1 MMSESSRESSAV
13 ETVERLLR
21 RIDAVNP
28 KLNAVVERRDEAA
41 LAEARAIDERRERGE
56 AVGPLAGVPVSI
68 KECFRLAGT
77 DCTIGLSSL
86 RGKKSAED
94 GLPVRRLRAAGAIPL
109 CKTNVPQLMIWH
121 ESDNPVYGRT
131 NNPWDLSRGPGGSSG
146 GEGALIGAGASLMGL
161 GSDLGGSIRL
171 PAHFCGVHGFKPTNK
186 LLPRTGSAGT
196 LHGMNA
202 IEWTPG
208 PLARRVADLATMLE
222 VLTTPGDDESLAEEN
237 IWESRPVPWRY
248 ERRDVRGVVVGVWD
262 DDGYFAP
269 CAAVRRAVD
278 EAADALAG
286 EGARIVRW
294 TPPDV
299 PESIRL
305 YFGLL
310 GADGGADAQR
320 MLRGSD
326 VDERVATLKNIAKVP
341 VAMRPAVAAMLRW
354 QGQIYKSD
362 LLLAA
367 RPVSADGYWRLND
380 ELTRYR
386 LRFLESWE
394 KAGLHAAICPPHAL
408 PAMPHRLGFD
418 LIPAASYAFLMNL
431 VGFPAGTV
439 SLTRVRED
447 EQSPRAKSRDAI
459 VQAAC
464 TTEENS
470 AGLPIGVQVAA
481 PCWQDSLCLSV
492 MQALEG
498 LFAGRPDYPLNV
510 TPPGIEGI

>member
-1 MMSESSRESSAV
+1 MSNSDGRESSAV
-13 ETVERLLR
+13 ETVQRLLR

-28 KLNAVVERRDEAA
+28 KLNAVTERRDEAA
-41 LAEARAIDERRERGE
+41 LAEARAIDERIERGE
-56 AVGPLAGVPVSI
+56 AVGPLAGAPISI
-68 KECFRLAGT
+68 KECFQLQGT

-86 RGKKSAED
+86 RGKKSPED

-131 NNPWDLSRGPGGSSG
+131 NNPWDLTRGPGGSSG

-222 VLTTPGDDESLAEEN
+222 VLTTPCENESLAQEN
-237 IWESRPVPWRY
+237 RWESRSLPWRY
-248 ERRDVRGVVVGVWD
+248 ERRDVKGLVLGVWEE
-262 DDGYFAP
+262 DGYFPP
-269 CAAVRRAVD
+269 CPAIRRAVD
-278 EAADALAG
+278 EAASALAD
-286 EGARIVRW
+286 EGMRIVRW

-299 PESIRL
+299 PEAIRL

-326 VDERVATLKNIAKVP
+326 VDERVAALKNIGKLP
-341 VAMRPAVAAMLRW
+341 VAMRPALASMLRW
-354 QGQIYKSD
+354 QGQVYKPD

-367 RPVSADGYWRLND
+367 KPISADGYWQLND

-394 KAGLHAAICPPHAL
+394 KAGLHACVCPPHAL

-439 SLTRVRED
+439 SLTRVRKN

-459 VQAAC
+459 LQAAR
-464 TTEENS
+464 TTEEYS
-470 AGLPIGVQVAA
+470 AGLPVGVQVAA
-481 PCWQDSLCLSV
+481 PHWEDSLCLSV
-492 MQALEG
+492 MQALEE

-510 TPPGIEGI
+510 TPTGIAGT